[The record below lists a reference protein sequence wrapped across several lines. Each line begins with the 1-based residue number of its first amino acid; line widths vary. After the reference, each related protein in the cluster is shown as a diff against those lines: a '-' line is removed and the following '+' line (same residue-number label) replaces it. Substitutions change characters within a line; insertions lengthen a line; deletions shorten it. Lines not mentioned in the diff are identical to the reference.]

1 MTSRK
6 KRVFLTGATGN
17 MGWAGFQELLSRSD
31 RFDITLLVR
40 PSKKNQKKLKKYIG
54 HPAVKIVWGDLT
66 SYQDVLTCVQGADYV
81 LHVGGMVSPAADRYP
96 EKTMKVNIAS
106 AKNVVNAVK
115 AQPNRDEIG
124 VVYIGSVAQTGHHA
138 PPYHWGRCGD
148 LVKASRHDYY
158 SLSKCIAELVFAE
171 SGLKK
176 WVSIRQSGMLYP
188 KLLTKANDPITF
200 HVPFNGVL
208 EWSTVED
215 SGRVLANVCEDWVPE
230 EFWRGFYNLSSGPSF
245 RLTNYEFEK
254 MLLEAISCPPVEKVF
269 ERNWFAT
276 QNFHGQWYTD
286 ADRLEDMLHFRE
298 NVDAKEYFKRL
309 KKRVPWYFSLAPLAP
324 AFAIKAFMKHLATS
338 DPLGTLYWFKHGV
351 EERIDAHFGSER
363 MWREIGD
370 WSTFDYSRPSDEA
383 LLPDLGFDE
392 TKPSGQWT
400 IEDLHKSALSKGG
413 QCLATEFAPGDIF
426 TPVRWKCACRN
437 EFELSPNSVLRGGHW
452 CPECLN
458 KSVLP
463 EEPTL
468 LE

>member
-81 LHVGGMVSPAADRYP
+81 LHVGGMVSPLADRYP
-96 EKTMKVNIAS
+96 EKTMKVNVGS
-106 AKNVVNAVK
+106 AQNVVNAVK

-148 LVKASRHDYY
+148 LVTASRHDYY
-158 SLSKCIAELVFAE
+158 SLSKCVAERIFAE

-188 KLLTKANDPITF
+188 ELLTKANDPITF

-230 EFWRGFYNLSSGPSF
+230 DFWGRFYNLSSGSTY
-245 RLTNYEFEK
+245 RLTNYEFEA
-254 MLLEAISCPPVEKVF
+254 LLLDAISCPPVEKVF

-276 QNFHGQWYTD
+276 RNFHGQWYTD
-286 ADRLEDMLHFRE
+286 ADLLEEILHFRE
-298 NVDAKEYFKRL
+298 NIDSKVYFQRL
-309 KKRVPWYFSLAPLAP
+309 KKRVPWYFHLAPIAP
-324 AFAIKAFMKHLATS
+324 AFAIKAFMRYLATN
-338 DPLGTLYWFKHGV
+338 DDLGTLYWFKHGV
-351 EERIDAHFGSER
+351 QERIEAHFGSRAE
-363 MWREIGD
+363 WEQIGGWD
-370 WSTFDYSRPSDEA
+370 SFDRSRPSSEPIRLDHGYDES
-383 LLPDLGFDE
+383 
-392 TKPSGQWT
+392 KPAGQWNLADMQGAARFRGG
-400 IEDLHKSALSKGG
+400 ECLS
-413 QCLATEFAPGDIF
+413 QEMAPGAIYEQLEW
-426 TPVRWKCACRN
+426 RCACGN
-437 EFELSPNSVLRGGHW
+437 EFRLTPNSVLRGGHW